1 MTCGDGRN
9 ACQFNVDGSAHDH
22 LFAFAQA
29 IRHRDP
35 EAVRLADP
43 YLPLFEAIVVIFF
56 PDKDIADALVFNDSL
71 YRNCDTGGSGGLLS
85 NSKMTGMKQS
95 PSEARP

>member
-1 MTCGDGRN
+1 MGMGMTCGDGRN

-29 IRHRDP
+29 VQYRDP

-43 YLPLFEAIVVIFF
+43 HLPLFEAIVVIFF
-56 PDKDIADALVFNDSL
+56 PDKDIADALVFHDGL
-71 YRNCDTGGSGGLLS
+71 DRDRDSGGGCGGFQKYLY
-85 NSKMTGMKQS
+85 
-95 PSEARP
+95 E